1 VKYLKKCNQKINQKI
16 KQNNR
21 KGRKTNMKTFGEF
34 INEKSIGA
42 SQAAQNEA
50 AYKSDKAEKFLI
62 GLDKLIDKMDDEMNI
77 KWFST
82 LIAQSVMNNFGKD
95 NVEPFILQFK
105 KVVKINLEAAEK
117 AGKE

>member
-1 VKYLKKCNQKINQKI
+1 
-16 KQNNR
+16 
-21 KGRKTNMKTFGEF
+21 MKTLKEF
-34 INEKSIGA
+34 INEKSTSA
-42 SQAAQNEA
+42 SLAALNEAALNEA

-117 AGKE
+117 AEK